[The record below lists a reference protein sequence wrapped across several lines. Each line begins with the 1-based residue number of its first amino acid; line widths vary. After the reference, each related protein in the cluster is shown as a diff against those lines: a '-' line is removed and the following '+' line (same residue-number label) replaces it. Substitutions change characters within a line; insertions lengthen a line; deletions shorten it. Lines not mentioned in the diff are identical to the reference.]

1 MFKSIMFLAV
11 SSMILFGCSKET
23 ETTDVA
29 VDTAA
34 DVVVDATD
42 SVAQSPAD
50 VTAASDVSPTQSVAT
65 DASTQD

>member
-1 MFKSIMFLAV
+1 MFLAV